1 MGPTLSKLIK
11 YYLLPAVIVLSI
23 AAIVVNV
30 YYRLIKEPVT
40 GEIVTLEKMQQ
51 RLEEGR

>member
-1 MGPTLSKLIK
+1 MSKLIK
-11 YYLLPAVIVLSI
+11 YYLLPAIIVLSI

-30 YYRLIKEPVT
+30 CYRLVKEPVT
-40 GEIVTLEKMQQ
+40 GEIVTLEKTQQ